1 MEVILDPR
9 VVADDAAHNPLLHVI
24 NYYTGRR
31 RRLCRAQKQAVF
43 MHHPPRLP
51 TTAAPHPENQS
62 LPHPHQSHCVT
73 TRAHYLPLRPLGL
86 PVPTRTPSNS
96 SITLL
101 VLAEQVCIFL
111 PTPAASWNIPRIQVA
126 NTSGGLWND
135 RSRQGKGE
143 YLALQILKHQLFFRR
158 LKPKPRRQSPHAVS
172 STLSTS
178 YLSYL
183 CPYLSIYIYI
193 YIFACSFGESL
204 IT

>member
-1 MEVILDPR
+1 MVVGKGHCSSGGKGGGWGGGGNRIVGEGVGVVVCRSRNRILEGMEMEVILDPR
-9 VVADDAAHNPLLHVI
+9 VVAEDAAHNPLLHVI

-31 RRLCRAQKQAVF
+31 RRLWRAQKQAVF

-73 TRAHYLPLRPLGL
+73 TRTHYLPLRPLGL

-111 PTPAASWNIPRIQVA
+111 PIPAAS
-126 NTSGGLWND
+126 
-135 RSRQGKGE
+135 
-143 YLALQILKHQLFFRR
+143 
-158 LKPKPRRQSPHAVS
+158 
-172 STLSTS
+172 
-178 YLSYL
+178 
-183 CPYLSIYIYI
+183 
-193 YIFACSFGESL
+193 
-204 IT
+204 